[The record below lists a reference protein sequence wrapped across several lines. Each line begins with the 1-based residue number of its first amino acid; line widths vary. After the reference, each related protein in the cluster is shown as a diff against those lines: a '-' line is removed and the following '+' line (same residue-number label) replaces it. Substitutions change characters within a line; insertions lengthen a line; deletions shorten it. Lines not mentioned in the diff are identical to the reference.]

1 MKYRVERAIVTNVE
15 MFNLNDW
22 IVINDEII
30 TQLKDI
36 LWVDEYSAKIV
47 TLHGEFLLDDIEIEK
62 FKLLKKW

>member
-1 MKYRVERAIVTNVE
+1 MKYKVERAIVTNVE
-15 MFNLNDW
+15 VFNLNDW

>member
-15 MFNLNDW
+15 VFNLNDW
-22 IVINDEII
+22 IVINDEIV

-47 TLHGEFLLDDIEIEK
+47 TLHGEFLLDDVEIEK

>member
-15 MFNLNDW
+15 VFNLNDW

-47 TLHGEFLLDDIEIEK
+47 TLHGEFLLDNIEIEK

>member
-15 MFNLNDW
+15 VFNLNDW

-47 TLHGEFLLDDIEIEK
+47 TLHGEFLLDDVEIEK

>member
-15 MFNLNDW
+15 VFNLNDW

-36 LWVDEYSAKIV
+36 LWIDEYSAKIV

>member
-15 MFNLNDW
+15 VFNLNDW

-47 TLHGEFLLDDIEIEK
+47 TLHGEFLLDDIETEK

>member
-15 MFNLNDW
+15 VFNLNDW

>member
-1 MKYRVERAIVTNVE
+1 MKYRVERAIVTNVVV
-15 MFNLNDW
+15 FNLNDW

-36 LWVDEYSAKIV
+36 LWIDEYSAKIV